1 MKHLYNAFTVDVE
14 DYFQVSAFEKGVR
27 RSQWANFDL
36 RVIDNTVRLLELLGR
51 HNVRATFFILGWI
64 ARQCPQL
71 VRQIDEAGHTIGS
84 HSYWHR
90 LVYDLT
96 PDEFRTDVRMSR
108 RVLEDLT
115 GKPVVS
121 YRAPSFSITRRSW
134 WALQILAEEGFKYD
148 SSIFPVYHDR
158 YGVPDAKTEIHT
170 IDTEGGTLQEFP
182 PAVYSIAKW
191 RLPVSGGGYFRLYP
205 YRASR
210 HMLRQ
215 VNRRERPFVFY
226 VHPWEIDPNQ
236 PVVKAGSRMSQ
247 FRHRVNL
254 KSNYGKLNRLLSEF
268 RFASMEQ
275 VLEGANACQTLSSPQ
290 TAYRHSPSRY
300 N

>member
-1 MKHLYNAFTVDVE
+1 MKCLYNAFTVDVE
-14 DYFQVSAFEKGVR
+14 DYFQVSAFEKTVR
-27 RSQWANFDL
+27 RSQWSNYDL
-36 RVIDNTVRLLELLGR
+36 RVVESTERLLELLGR
-51 HNVRATFFILGWI
+51 HNVRGTFFILGWI

-71 VRQIDEAGHTIGS
+71 VRKIDEAGHTIGS

-90 LVYDLT
+90 LVYEMT
-96 PDEFRTDVRMSR
+96 PDEFRTDLKMSR
-108 RVLEDLT
+108 QVLEDLT
-115 GKPVVS
+115 GKTVTS

-158 YGVPDAKTEIHT
+158 YGVPDAQTEIHT
-170 IDTEGGTLQEFP
+170 IETEAGTLQEFP
-182 PAVYSIAKW
+182 PAVYPIAKW

-205 YRASR
+205 YRASQ

-215 VNRRERPFVFY
+215 VNHNDRPFVFY
-226 VHPWEIDPNQ
+226 VHPWEVDPNQ

-254 KSNYGKLNRLLSEF
+254 KSNYAKLDRLLSDF
-268 RFASMEQ
+268 RFTSMER
-275 VLEGANACQTLSSPQ
+275 VLEGAHTTQVVNSSQT
-290 TAYRHSPSRY
+290 T
-300 N
+300 